1 MKSKIVVLVLFLVVA
16 IGLVV
21 LMSGRKEKSSTSV
34 PTMVSNTPAM
44 NVPAEKGETKKGEAK
59 VKEGDVVSLDESNFE
74 AFINSDLP
82 VIVDFWQTGCGAC
95 MMLEPIFK
103 EVAGEMKG
111 KMKFA
116 MCQID
121 YNGNEKLAYKYRIEA
136 TPTMIVFKQGKEVGR
151 IIGYREK
158 DSLMDA
164 LKDFPRK

>member
-1 MKSKIVVLVLFLVVA
+1 MKSKIVIVVLFLVVV

-21 LMSGRKEKSSTSV
+21 LLSGRKEKSSSNV
-34 PTMVSNTPAM
+34 PPAVSNAPAA
-44 NVPAEKGETKKGEAK
+44 NVPAEKGETKKEEAK
-59 VKEGDVVSLDESNFE
+59 AKEGDVVSLDESNFDE
-74 AFINSDLP
+74 FINSELP
-82 VIVDFWQTGCGAC
+82 TVVDFWQTGCGAC
-95 MMLEPIFK
+95 MMLEPVFK

-136 TPTMIVFKQGKEVGR
+136 TPTIIVFKKGKEVGR

-158 DSLMDA
+158 ESLLDA
-164 LKDFPRK
+164 FKDFLKR

>member
-1 MKSKIVVLVLFLVVA
+1 MRSKLVLLVLFLVVV

-21 LMSGRKEKSSTSV
+21 LMSGRKEKSSTTV
-34 PTMVSNTPAM
+34 PPVISNTPAV
-44 NVPAEKGETKKGEAK
+44 NVPTAGGGAKKEEAK
-59 VKEGDVVSLDESNFE
+59 TQEGDVISLDEGNFNE
-74 AFINSDLP
+74 FINSDLP

-121 YNGNEKLAYKYRIEA
+121 YNGNEKFAYKYHIEA
-136 TPTMIVFKQGKEVGR
+136 TPTMIVFKKGKEIGR

-164 LKDFPRK
+164 LKDFLRK